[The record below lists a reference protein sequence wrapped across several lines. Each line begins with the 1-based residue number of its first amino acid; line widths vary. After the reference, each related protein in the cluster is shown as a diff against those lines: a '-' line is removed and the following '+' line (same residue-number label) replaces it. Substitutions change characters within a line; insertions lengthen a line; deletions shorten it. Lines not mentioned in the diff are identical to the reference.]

1 MRPILGAGGIIAS
14 VIYVWVRA
22 TVDWADAEAV
32 RAQLPPRIATAVA
45 AWDAT
50 FSMPWHLF
58 RHRVREIAKENH
70 ARIANAVVARWEE
83 IPDGA
88 LFLPVDDDD
97 WFAPEIADVLE
108 GAWEEGVSAIR
119 WRPSFFELPF
129 NRGHAFDVA
138 RRRLFRRWPTFYLCT
153 TNNYALVKGP
163 GVEPLARS
171 HEEASRWVATRPP
184 GEVRW
189 IERRLSAMNRT
200 FASTTSLWGTGEDRH
215 AIARR
220 YRRYRAVYHRPVYRG
235 LAWARP
241 YVAEMAALMD
251 ELSVRR

>member
-1 MRPILGAGGIIAS
+1 

-22 TVDWADAEAV
+22 TVDWADGEAV
-32 RAQLPPRIATAVA
+32 RAQLPARLVPAIS

-50 FSMPWHLF
+50 FTLPWHLF
-58 RHRVREIAKENH
+58 RHRVRQIAERNH
-70 ARIANAVVARWEE
+70 DRISNAAVCAWEE

-88 LFLPVDDDD
+88 LVLPVDDDD
-97 WFAPEIADVLE
+97 WFAPEVADWVE
-108 GAWEEGVSAIR
+108 GAMEKGVSAVR
-119 WRPSFFELPF
+119 WRPSYFELPF

-138 RRRLFRRWPTFYLCT
+138 RRRIFRRWPTLDLCT
-153 TNNYALVKGP
+153 TNNYALVKAP
-163 GVEPLARS
+163 GVRPLARD
-171 HEEASRWVATRPP
+171 HVKASRWVAERPA
-184 GEVRW
+184 GELRW

-200 FASTTSLWGTGEDRH
+200 FASTTSLWGTE
-215 AIARR
+215 ANRR
-220 YRRYRAVYHRPVYRG
+220 ALLRRRRRYRAVYRRPVYRG